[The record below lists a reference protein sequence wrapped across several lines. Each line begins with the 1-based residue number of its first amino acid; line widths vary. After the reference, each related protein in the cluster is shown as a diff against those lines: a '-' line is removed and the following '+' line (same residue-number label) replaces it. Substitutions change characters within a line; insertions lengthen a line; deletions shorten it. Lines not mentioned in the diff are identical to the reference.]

1 MFFQNCSHDYR
12 ILEFNETWRFIQPP
26 DCINEETETQESLGY
41 CPEVIHWLITKLDY
55 KHPEY

>member
-12 ILEFNETWRFIQPP
+12 ILEFNEIWRSIQPP

-41 CPEVIHWLITKLDY
+41 FPEVIH
-55 KHPEY
+55 